1 MVFPTLVGGFPVDA
15 LTIAASAASSPRS
28 WGCFTAAGQL
38 RQGGHVFPTLV
49 GVFPPWITSKRT
61 TPRLPHARGGVST
74 WATLWPQGRMSS
86 PRSWGCFRDERRDL
100 TREVVFPTLV
110 GVFLNSE
117 PFRPLISGLPHARGG
132 VSSLPSFE
140 SSVLGSSPRSWGCF
154 CSLACRCH
162 ACAVFPTLV
171 GVFPGQGE
179 VLLPHWRLPHAR
191 GGVSKKGPRLV
202 SGVRSSPRSWGCF
215 PCIDHAFIIRSV
227 FPTLVGV
234 FPRQSPAWGTIRSKW
249 ELLHVL
255 CPYSKEINANGT
267 LLKRRKKASYRAN
280 FLLIVPMLYR
290 FKKYF

>member
-1 MVFPTLVGGFPVDA
+1 M
-15 LTIAASAASSPRS
+15 SSPRS
-28 WGCFTAAGQL
+28 WGCFLPPRPQDGDAL
-38 RQGGHVFPTLV
+38 VFPTLV

-61 TPRLPHARGGVST
+61 TPRLPHARGGVSYTSAVVEQEQRSSPRSWGCFSLGIIGKALAEVFPTLVGVFLFAWPVFPRKMGLPHARGGVST

-110 GVFLNSE
+110 GVF
-117 PFRPLISGLPHARGG
+117 PPCPLSRAVSWGLPHARGG
-132 VSSLPSFE
+132 VSLMSYLRQ
-140 SSVLGSSPRSWGCF
+140 SSGW
-154 CSLACRCH
+154 
-162 ACAVFPTLV
+162 
-171 GVFPGQGE
+171 
-179 VLLPHWRLPHAR
+179 
-191 GGVSKKGPRLV
+191 
-202 SGVRSSPRSWGCF
+202 SSPRSWGCF

>member
-1 MVFPTLVGGFPVDA
+1 ML
-15 LTIAASAASSPRS
+15 
-28 WGCFTAAGQL
+28 C
-38 RQGGHVFPTLV
+38 
-49 GVFPPWITSKRT
+49 
-61 TPRLPHARGGVST
+61 LPHARGGVSEELAICA
-74 WATLWPQGRMSS
+74 WNRLSS
-86 PRSWGCFRDERRDL
+86 PRSWGCFRI
-100 TREVVFPTLV
+100 PPPP
-110 GVFLNSE
+110 FLPE
-117 PFRPLISGLPHARGG
+117 G
-132 VSSLPSFE
+132 
-140 SSVLGSSPRSWGCF
+140 
-154 CSLACRCH
+154 
-162 ACAVFPTLV
+162 VFPTLV

>member
-1 MVFPTLVGGFPVDA
+1 MP
-15 LTIAASAASSPRS
+15 SPSRD
-28 WGCFTAAGQL
+28 CQ
-38 RQGGHVFPTLV
+38 
-49 GVFPPWITSKRT
+49 
-61 TPRLPHARGGVST
+61 
-74 WATLWPQGRMSS
+74 SS

-132 VSSLPSFE
+132 VSRAGGGL
-140 SSVLGSSPRSWGCF
+140 VATLASSPRSWGCF
-154 CSLACRCH
+154 QKRPQTCQRC
-162 ACAVFPTLV
+162 
-171 GVFPGQGE
+171 
-179 VLLPHWRLPHAR
+179 
-191 GGVSKKGPRLV
+191 K
-202 SGVRSSPRSWGCF
+202 
-215 PCIDHAFIIRSV
+215 V